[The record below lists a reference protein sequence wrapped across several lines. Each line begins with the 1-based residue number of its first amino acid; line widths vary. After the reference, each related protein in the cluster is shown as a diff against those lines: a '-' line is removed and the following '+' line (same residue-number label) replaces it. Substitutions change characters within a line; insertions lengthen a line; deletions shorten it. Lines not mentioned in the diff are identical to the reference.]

1 MNVRLSDMNL
11 EEKEIT
17 IEEFDALVGEHG
29 FSEGYQR
36 KKQELLESYA
46 YMLRR
51 KRKNRISK
59 LVAAIVLM
67 CVVVPV
73 SVYAATIHADFFDS
87 MFGNSTKKNLENYDV
102 VVDDG
107 KGGEVIVEMP
117 AREYEAV
124 DEEKA
129 EELIG
134 DKVFDGPIVKQL
146 GDHTLTIES
155 VVYSKYGAQ
164 IAFTLEREGG
174 VTMLAGDEL
183 SNQTK
188 GAWFDEE
195 SQYYFYTKGTDE
207 TYGGDMV
214 YIDIE
219 KSTPEKLYCY
229 DYVVLEGLPE
239 DAGLALDITHCP
251 APIGELN
258 NMTDEESDEFY
269 KNTERETL
277 VLSEQGQVPMVAYT
291 SENGGYLEVSS
302 ISFCVDMGKGL
313 GLSEEE
319 AYAPSCLNRVEIR
332 YKDGSN
338 YVVWDKEANI
348 DNTGYLCGLLEP
360 SGAIAIAF
368 NRLVDT
374 DAIAC
379 ILVNGVEYHLAE

>member
-1 MNVRLSDMNL
+1 MNTELFDL
-11 EEKEIT
+11 EEREMT
-17 IEEFDALVGEHG
+17 IEEFDAIEGEHE
-29 FSEGYQR
+29 FSEEYRQ
-36 KKQELLESYA
+36 KKQALLKGYEHI
-46 YMLRR
+46 LER
-51 KRKNRISK
+51 KHKKHIHK
-59 LVAAIVLM
+59 LVAAIAFA
-67 CVVVPV
+67 CVVVPAT
-73 SVYAATIHADFFDS
+73 VYAAATHSDFFDS
-87 MFGNSTKKNLENYDV
+87 LFGNSTKENIENYDV
-102 VVDDG
+102 AVDDG

-124 DEEKA
+124 DAEKA

-174 VTMLAGDEL
+174 VTMLAGDDFT
-183 SNQTK
+183 NQTK
-188 GAWFDEE
+188 GAWFTEE
-195 SQYYFYTKGTDE
+195 CQHFFYTMGTDG

-229 DYVVLEGLPE
+229 DYVVLEGLSE
-239 DAGLALDITHCP
+239 DEGIALDITHYP
-251 APIGELN
+251 APKGELD
-258 NMTDEESDEFY
+258 NMTDEEIDEYY

-277 VLSEQGQVPMVAYT
+277 VLSEQGQVPMLAYT
-291 SENGGYLEVSS
+291 SESGGCLEVSS
-302 ISFCVDMGKGL
+302 ISFCVDMSKGL

-319 AYAPSCLNRVEIR
+319 AYDPVHLNRIEIR

-338 YVVWDKEANI
+338 YMVWDKESNI

-374 DAIAC
+374 DAVDC
-379 ILVNGVEYHLAE
+379 ILVNDVEYHLAE